1 MRHVSRVELQG
12 QHLNVVPMPPRT
24 KRGSETQEL
33 NAFCGFLLAASASVM
48 LWGVL
53 LATLW
58 LMIWKK

>member
-1 MRHVSRVELQG
+1 
-12 QHLNVVPMPPRT
+12 MPPRA
-24 KRGSETQEL
+24 KSASETQEL
-33 NAFCGFLLAASASVM
+33 NAFRGFLLAASASVM

>member
-12 QHLNVVPMPPRT
+12 QHLNVVPMPPRA
-24 KRGSETQEL
+24 KSASEIQEL
-33 NAFCGFLLAASASVM
+33 NAFRGFLLAASASVM

>member
-12 QHLNVVPMPPRT
+12 QHLNVVPMPPRA
-24 KRGSETQEL
+24 KSGSETQEL
-33 NAFCGFLLAASASVM
+33 SAFRGFLLAASASVM

>member
-1 MRHVSRVELQG
+1 MRHVSRVEVQR
-12 QHLNVVPMPPRT
+12 QHLNVVPMPPRA
-24 KRGSETQEL
+24 KSASETQEL
-33 NAFCGFLLAASASVM
+33 NAFRGFLLAASASVM